1 MARRDRPADA
11 STMRGT
17 GLVVPRSRRLAG
29 ITPANDRRDRDPE
42 ARIAKFQI
50 CVCVTTKIVIAEVP
64 RPSNDGAERHRL
76 IGGTRMISNTI
87 QPASHRRHQPWYR
100 VLYVQVL
107 IAIALGILIGYF
119 FPDLGKELKPLGDG
133 FIALIKMMIAP
144 VIFCTVVH
152 GISSMGDLKRVGRVG
167 LKTLIYFETVSTV
180 ALAVGLLVGELLQP
194 GHGFNID
201 PTTIDP
207 KSVATYV
214 TKAKEEG
221 IVAHLMAIIP
231 DSYFGA
237 IARGDLLQVLLIS
250 ILSGFAIAL
259 LGKAGEPIAE
269 AVDKAAKMFFGIIRI
284 IVRVAP
290 LGALGAIAFTVG
302 AYGLGSLL
310 NLVALI
316 GTFYLTSILFVL
328 IVLGA
333 IARLSGFSI
342 IRFIAYIKDEL
353 LIVLGTSSSETVLP
367 QMIQKMEHLGAS
379 RSVVG
384 LVIPTGY
391 SFNLDGTNIY
401 MTLATLFLAQATNTS
416 LTIWQELGILGVAM
430 ITSKGASGVTGAG
443 FITLAATLSIVPD
456 IPIQSIA
463 ILVGID
469 KFMSE
474 CRALTNLIGNGVACI
489 VISLSEGELDTDA
502 LHEAM
507 AHPLEI
513 GEALEPGAAS

>member
-1 MARRDRPADA
+1 MTTEAVRPA
-11 STMRGT
+11 T
-17 GLVVPRSRRLAG
+17 
-29 ITPANDRRDRDPE
+29 
-42 ARIAKFQI
+42 AR
-50 CVCVTTKIVIAEVP
+50 
-64 RPSNDGAERHRL
+64 
-76 IGGTRMISNTI
+76 
-87 QPASHRRHQPWYR
+87 QPWYSI
-100 VLYVQVL
+100 LYVQVL

-119 FPDLGKELKPLGDG
+119 YPDLGKALKPLGDG

-167 LKTLIYFETVSTV
+167 LKALIYFETVSTV
-180 ALAVGLLVGELLQP
+180 ALAIGLIVGEVLQP

-201 PTTIDP
+201 PASIDP
-207 KSVATYV
+207 KFVTAYV

-221 IVAHLMAIIP
+221 IVAHLLGIIP

-237 IARGDLLQVLLIS
+237 LARGDLLQVLLIS
-250 ILSGFAIAL
+250 ILSGFAIAF
-259 LGKAGEPIAE
+259 LGKIGEPIAR
-269 AVDKAAKMFFGIIRI
+269 AIDQAAKMFFRIIAI

-290 LGALGAIAFTVG
+290 IGAFGAMAFTVG
-302 AYGLGSLL
+302 AYGLNSLW
-310 NLVALI
+310 NLIALI
-316 GTFYLTSILFVL
+316 ATFYLTSVLFVL
-328 IVLGA
+328 LVLGA

-342 IRFIAYIKDEL
+342 IRFIGYIKDEL

-367 QMIQKMEHLGAS
+367 QMMQKMQHLGAS
-379 RSVVG
+379 KSVVG

-401 MTLATLFLAQATNTS
+401 MTLATLRLAQATNTQ
-416 LTIWQELGILGVAM
+416 LTIWHGLGILGIAM

-443 FITLAATLSIVPD
+443 FITLAATLSIVPE

-474 CRALTNLIGNGVACI
+474 CRALSNPDRNGVAGVGI
-489 VISLSEGELDTDA
+489 RRSEGALDRDK
-502 LHEAM
+502 LHETM
-507 AHPLEI
+507 AHPIEL
-513 GEALEPGAAS
+513 GEALEPGR